1 MINIVNSEINTIIKF
16 FGGFTESVV
25 KILSKKFDA
34 DVFDKIDFLTLSAS
48 NVSSIDELKGNN
60 ALYKFNYHL
69 ETVSCGFL
77 VLIPEEFVAIVSGN
91 AQNVYTGS
99 LSEIEVNDSLDLFK
113 YILEGIGI
121 TFKRLYN
128 KELAIFSESEVI
140 LKNTLE
146 YNKLLNNSD
155 FDFFVSYNLKL
166 GKDKEF
172 PIIVLVN
179 AYDIKQL
186 LININVLKEA
196 IIPNIS
202 RIMQREMDGFAD
214 ISKIADIKIDIFA
227 ELGRSKI
234 SIKQVLGLVGGS
246 IVELDT
252 YENSDIKVFANGLE
266 VAKAQVVVID
276 EHFGIKITEIV
287 SPEERY
293 KDK

>member
-1 MINIVNSEINTIIKF
+1 MNLIYP
-16 FGGFTESVV
+16 GMQ
-25 KILSKKFDA
+25 
-34 DVFDKIDFLTLSAS
+34 
-48 NVSSIDELKGNN
+48 
-60 ALYKFNYHL
+60 FN
-69 ETVSCGFL
+69 
-77 VLIPEEFVAIVSGN
+77 
-91 AQNVYTGS
+91 
-99 LSEIEVNDSLDLFK
+99 
-113 YILEGIGI
+113 
-121 TFKRLYN
+121 
-128 KELAIFSESEVI
+128 
-140 LKNTLE
+140 
-146 YNKLLNNSD
+146 
-155 FDFFVSYNLKL
+155 
-166 GKDKEF
+166 
-172 PIIVLVN
+172 
-179 AYDIKQL
+179 DIKQL